1 MIKDTMHHL
10 GVSGNSRIMKVIGR
24 LLSLEEHENA
34 DCLPVV
40 VAGKKVI
47 VVCDNPEPIQEVVLI
62 DEANPKKVY
71 RMDLALKR
79 KKKASKA

>member
-62 DEANPKKVY
+62 DEANPTKVY
-71 RMDLALKR
+71 RMDLTLKR

>member
-10 GVSGNSRIMKVIGR
+10 GVAEDSRIMKTIGG
-24 LLSLEEHENA
+24 LLSLDEHESA

-62 DEANPKKVY
+62 DETNPKKVY

-79 KKKASKA
+79 KKKAAKA